1 MDKCR
6 VGRIREIDSQ
16 PQVLIT
22 AVRTHRPLGAYLQR
36 ARSSR
41 PSNSRSILLQTTAP
55 PFTPIRT
62 FPPQSS
68 HIWSNQTIN
77 PSTKPPSP
85 QSPLFLS
92 SLCYPCV
99 LCVSPLFPPSPNKF
113 ACQPTQKPAIIWARC
128 NSSARE
134 PLRRRLGL
142 LEPDAEGANCPE
154 PLRQMDRWSD
164 TPSLESEGF
173 RSNRLNA
180 ETKQPSTEGAKPRRT
195 SCSQA
200 VSLR

>member
-1 MDKCR
+1 MQLL
-6 VGRIREIDSQ
+6 S
-16 PQVLIT
+16 T

-41 PSNSRSILLQTTAP
+41 PSNSRSILLQTTAL
-55 PFTPIRT
+55 PFTQPAPYHHKPHESGRIKHSIH
-62 FPPQSS
+62 PP
-68 HIWSNQTIN
+68 NLLT
-77 PSTKPPSP
+77 P
-85 QSPLFLS
+85 QSPPFPS

-99 LCVSPLFPPSPNKF
+99 LCVSPFFPPSPDKF
-113 ACQPTQKPAIIWARC
+113 ACQPTQKPATIWVRC

-134 PLRRRLGL
+134 PLRCRFGL

-173 RSNRLNA
+173 RSYRLNA
-180 ETKQPSTEGAKPRRT
+180 ETKQPSTEGAKPQRT
-195 SCSQA
+195 CCSQA